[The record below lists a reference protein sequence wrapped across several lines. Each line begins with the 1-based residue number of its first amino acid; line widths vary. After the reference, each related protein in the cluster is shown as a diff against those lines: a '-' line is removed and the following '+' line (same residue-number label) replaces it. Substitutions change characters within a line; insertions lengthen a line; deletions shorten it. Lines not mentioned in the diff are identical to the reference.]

1 MVRLPNTNKST
12 AAPKK
17 GPCMKRQLKVI
28 LIALEVS
35 ILSICMPSMYPKI
48 SEALEKRAETISPNP
63 KIIKGIHLLYD
74 GKFDTAENIF
84 YRVVAGKP
92 EDPAGYFYLAMVT
105 WSKLASG
112 FWSPEMVQ
120 QYGERI
126 DKAIWIAKKKIEDG
140 KSDSFTYFYLGGAL
154 GFKGRFHLMEQ
165 RWLSSFYLAI
175 EAIRALETC
184 REMDPSNKDVLLG
197 LGIFDYY
204 TARLS
209 GVLKFLS
216 YLLVHKGDK
225 EEGLRKLHIAAEE
238 AIYSSVEAK
247 SLLLHIYLFLEEEYF
262 QKALILAN
270 ELAERF
276 SGSPRNIYLK
286 GVAYI
291 RLDMDHK
298 YREVVDCLRQTACTA
313 NSKEDAISWE
323 KQALYLEASHDLFHA
338 QLEKARSKLDA
349 ILSHL
354 DPEYDPLMIAW
365 PLLKKGMSYDL
376 EGNREEA
383 SSYYKK
389 ILAMKNGAGAQ
400 FLAQK
405 YLDEPPQKGD
415 PFLGY

>member
-1 MVRLPNTNKST
+1 
-12 AAPKK
+12 
-17 GPCMKRQLKVI
+17 MKRQLKVI
-28 LIALEVS
+28 LIAVEVS
-35 ILSICMPSMYPKI
+35 VLSICIPSMYPEI
-48 SEALEKRAETISPNP
+48 SEALESRSETTSPNP
-63 KIIKGIHLLYD
+63 KIIKGIELLYD
-74 GKFDTAENIF
+74 GKFETAENIF
-84 YRVVAGKP
+84 YRVVAEKP
-92 EDPAGYFYLAMVT
+92 QDPAGYFYLAMVT

-112 FWSPEMVQ
+112 FWSPEMVL

-126 DKAIWIAKKKIEDG
+126 DKAIRIAKKKIENG

-165 RWLSSFYLAI
+165 KWLSSFYLAI
-175 EAIRALETC
+175 EAIRALQTC

-225 EEGLRKLHIAAEE
+225 EEGLRKLHIAAEQ
-238 AIYSSVEAK
+238 AIYSSIEAK
-247 SLLLHIYLFLEEEYF
+247 SLLLHIYLFLEEDYT
-262 QKALILAN
+262 QKALVRAN

-276 SGSPRNIYLK
+276 SESPRNRYLE

-291 RLDMDHK
+291 RLDMDHE
-298 YREVVDCLRQTACTA
+298 YREVVDCLRQTACSS
-313 NSKEDAISWE
+313 SKEKAIIWE
-323 KQALYLEASHDLFHA
+323 KQALYLEASHDLFHDRY
-338 QLEKARSKLDA
+338 ESARSRLDI

-354 DPEYDPLMIAW
+354 DPESDPIMIAW

-383 SSYYKK
+383 STYYKK

-400 FLAQK
+400 FLAEK
-405 YLDEPPQKGD
+405 YLDEPAQRGD